1 MNVITAAIAQ
11 GKMYGYLT
19 KIGNLSNV
27 SGHLKAGDS
36 TVADVGWDFG
46 LKLIRLLTGS
56 TNDSTGYTSKTPAK
70 PGKHVSDCVG

>member
-36 TVADVGWDFG
+36 TVADVG
-46 LKLIRLLTGS
+46 
-56 TNDSTGYTSKTPAK
+56 
-70 PGKHVSDCVG
+70 